1 MARGSNS
8 RDGRA
13 ARSEGASTPRRDPR
27 MVTVGFDML
36 ATTTGFKWTQKQD
49 LGEVSAKMTKA
60 LAPLD
65 ESQRK
70 TLFESFESKG
80 QTGYF
85 LDKETVDY
93 AKKEAGRLW
102 DEVVSKDFDY
112 LKAEFPDEFKGFTK
126 DWAFGRPGSETATVE
141 AKAKQIFVDE
151 VVRRTSAIIRG
162 AQGGDEGKSA
172 TKGWNNSYE
181 AKVGLEY
188 SANLN
193 TNKSFSKVMTR
204 GLNESVQIAR
214 DAITSRLIKI
224 LAP

>member
-1 MARGSNS
+1 
-8 RDGRA
+8 
-13 ARSEGASTPRRDPR
+13 

-36 ATTTGFKWTQKQD
+36 ATTTGVKWTQKQD

-70 TLFESFESKG
+70 TLFKSFESKG

-141 AKAKQIFVDE
+141 SKAKQIFVDE

-162 AQGGDEGKSA
+162 AQGGDEGASA

-181 AKVGLEY
+181 AKVGLEN
-188 SANLN
+188 SSRLN
-193 TNKSFSKVMTR
+193 TNKSFSRVMTR

-214 DAITSRLIKI
+214 DAITSRLIKL

>member
-1 MARGSNS
+1 
-8 RDGRA
+8 
-13 ARSEGASTPRRDPR
+13 

-36 ATTTGFKWTQKQD
+36 ATTTGIKWTQKQD

-102 DEVVSKDFDY
+102 DEVVSKDFGY
-112 LKAEFPDEFKGFTK
+112 LKAEFPDEFKDFTK
-126 DWAFGRPGSETATVE
+126 DWAFGRPGSETATVDS
-141 AKAKQIFVDE
+141 KARQIFVDE

-162 AQGGDEGKSA
+162 AQGGEDGERAIKN
-172 TKGWNNSYE
+172 WNTSYE
-181 AKVGLEY
+181 GKVGLEY
-188 SANLN
+188 SANLK
-193 TNKSFSKVMTR
+193 TNKDFTKVMSR